1 MLWYKVL
8 VIERNNLLIGHMF
21 DFESKIE
28 DRKYLHTLL
37 KEAQKRVVKEV
48 QIRKKLFDKTIS
60 KEELIKER
68 GIIILPDDKVTIHSV
83 GVEFGYNGYYRL
95 SEI

>member
-1 MLWYKVL
+1 MLRYKVL

-60 KEELIKER
+60 K
-68 GIIILPDDKVTIHSV
+68 GHNP
-83 GVEFGYNGYYRL
+83 
-95 SEI
+95 

>member
-1 MLWYKVL
+1 MLRYKVL

-68 GIIILPDDKVTIHSV
+68 GIIILPDDK
-83 GVEFGYNGYYRL
+83 Y
-95 SEI
+95 